1 MVMNEKEQKEYFEF
15 LINQYDKGNAK
26 ITGSHPKEVQIAVDS
41 FFKAGKILVDHPE
54 IGTIPTEYVDK
65 LLGTLAQ
72 YPQYHK
78 LVMDLVM
85 IINQGEDYDA

>member
-1 MVMNEKEQKEYFEF
+1 MNKEDKVKYFEF
-15 LINQYDKGNAK
+15 LVNSYDKGTASIKGN
-26 ITGSHPKEVQIAVDS
+26 HPQEVKTAIDS
-41 FFKAGKILVDHPE
+41 FFKAAKILVDHPE
-54 IGTIPTEYVDK
+54 IETIPTEYVDK
-65 LLGTLAQ
+65 LLSSLAQ

>member
-1 MVMNEKEQKEYFEF
+1 MNKKEQKEYFEF
-15 LINQYDKGNAK
+15 LIDQYDKGNAK

-41 FFKAGKILVDHPE
+41 FFKASKILVDHPE
-54 IGTIPTEYVDK
+54 IENIPTEYVDK

-78 LVMDLVM
+78 LVVDLLG
-85 IINQGEDYDA
+85 IIGDGGKNE

>member
-1 MVMNEKEQKEYFEF
+1 MNDKQKKDYFEF
-15 LINQYDKGNAK
+15 LINSYDNGTASIKGD
-26 ITGSHPKEVQIAVDS
+26 HPEEVQIAVDS

-78 LVMDLVM
+78 LVVDLLG
-85 IINQGEDYDA
+85 IIGSGKNE

>member
-1 MVMNEKEQKEYFEF
+1 MNKKEQKEYFEF
-15 LINQYDKGNAK
+15 LINSYDEGTASIKGN
-26 ITGSHPKEVQIAVDS
+26 HPEEVQIAVDS

-72 YPQYHK
+72 YPQYHS
-78 LVMDLVM
+78 LVVDLLG
-85 IINQGEDYDA
+85 IIGDGKNE

>member
-1 MVMNEKEQKEYFEF
+1 MNKKEQKEYFEF
-15 LINQYDKGNAK
+15 LINSYDEGTASIKGN
-26 ITGSHPKEVQIAVDS
+26 HPKEVQIAVDS

-78 LVMDLVM
+78 LVLDLVE
-85 IINQGEDYDA
+85 IINQGEDYES

>member
-1 MVMNEKEQKEYFEF
+1 MNDKQKKDYFEY
-15 LINQYDKGNAK
+15 LINSYDDGRATIKGN
-26 ITGSHPKEVQIAVDS
+26 HPEEVQVAVDS

-65 LLGTLAQ
+65 LLSSLAQ

-78 LVMDLVM
+78 LVLDLVM
-85 IINQGEDYDA
+85 ILQSGEDG